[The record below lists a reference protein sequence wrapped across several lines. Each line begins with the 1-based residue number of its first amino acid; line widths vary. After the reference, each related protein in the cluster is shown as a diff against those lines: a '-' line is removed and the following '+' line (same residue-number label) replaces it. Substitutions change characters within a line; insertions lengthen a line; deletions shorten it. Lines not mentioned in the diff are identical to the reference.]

1 MHKLIKKVL
10 FHPLT
15 FVLVLSALVG
25 LSHSLILGTLSN
37 RVVEEVYDTLVLL
50 STVSLASGYVIGI
63 IITTWIPLK
72 IKGENE

>member
-1 MHKLIKKVL
+1 MNKLIKRVL

-15 FVLVLSALVG
+15 FVMVLSALVG

-37 RVVEEVYDTLVLL
+37 RIVEEVYDTLVLL

-63 IITTWIPLK
+63 VITAWIPFK
-72 IKGENE
+72 VKSRK